1 MDLRMNAES
10 ESKCQHDP
18 VQQVRGEM
26 GKGDYFDVIEADK
39 QEAFVSRLK
48 DPQNYHTQVELHDD
62 NRSDIRIICRKCH
75 RTTGWNKADA
85 PGMPGVGVDF
95 VKRRWAEIAKE

>member
-1 MDLRMNAES
+1 MNGEI

-26 GKGDYFDVIEADK
+26 GKGDYFDVMAADADHAK
-39 QEAFVSRLK
+39 VERFTYKHPGADYS
-48 DPQNYHTQVELHDD
+48 DHVELDD
-62 NRSDIRIICRKCH
+62 GNKTDIRIICRKCH
-75 RTTGWNKADA
+75 LTTGWNKADA

-95 VKRRWAEIAKE
+95 VKRRWVELTK